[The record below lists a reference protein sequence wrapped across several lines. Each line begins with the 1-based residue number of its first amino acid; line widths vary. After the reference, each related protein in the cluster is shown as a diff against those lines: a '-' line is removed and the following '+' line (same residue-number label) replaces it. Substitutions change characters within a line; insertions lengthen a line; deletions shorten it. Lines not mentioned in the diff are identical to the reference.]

1 MNTLPVSEIFR
12 SIQGEG
18 PAAGRTA
25 SFIRFM
31 GCDLSCSWCDSA
43 WTWDDT
49 RFDLASE
56 TTNMTAFEVMD
67 ELGEPAPVI
76 LTGGEPLMQQRKQGW
91 FDLLDL
97 LAMNDYPIHVETNGT
112 LPPSDRTISFA
123 ELIVVSPKL
132 GNAGA
137 HRRNQKPTLHP
148 VYEDIAHI
156 RKVHLKVVCETAA
169 DVQEA
174 VALATKYGFPPERT
188 WVMPQGATR
197 QALSVTWPV
206 VANEAARL
214 GVNATHRLHVL
225 AWDDERGR

>member
-1 MNTLPVSEIFR
+1 MNTLPVSEIFH

-18 PAAGRTA
+18 PAAGRAA

-31 GCDLSCSWCDSA
+31 GCDLSCSWCDTP

-49 RFDLASE
+49 RFDLAAE
-56 TTNMTAFEVMD
+56 TTHMTAFEIMD
-67 ELGEPAPVI
+67 AVGEPAPVI

-112 LPPSDRTISFA
+112 LPPSEQTISFA

-137 HRRNQKPTLHP
+137 HRRNQKPVLHDAYRTP
-148 VYEDIAHI
+148 LANA
-156 RKVHLKVVCETAA
+156 HLKVVCETAA
-169 DVQEA
+169 DVAEA
-174 VALATKYGFPPERT
+174 VALATEYGFPPERT
-188 WVMPQGATR
+188 WVMPQGAT
-197 QALSVTWPV
+197 QEALSVTWPV
-206 VANEAARL
+206 IAAAAT
-214 GVNATHRLHVL
+214 GHHINATHRLHVL